1 MYKNQIPEG
10 LRQYDAKQAGSWIQ
24 TDTPNVLKPTAGSMG
39 SLRAK
44 FDIARIYSG
53 KDSERMNK
61 EVYKE
66 VELCYIAADEFSD
79 VPLRVGSQDG
89 RIACEL
95 SEAQLHDLAPLRER
109 FLQQKDSTDTM
120 IFDWEAL
127 SDSEKVRLG
136 KSGIWSVEQIFNL
149 PAEQRFRLG
158 PGADDL
164 YQRAE
169 RHMVTKKENS
179 PDEAKKELELLRE
192 QRERDARRMADL
204 EAKMFELAQLQQAT
218 KQAAGNAQQRAR
230 TLTKKLSKKQE
241 KLAVRDTIEKVGITV
256 ED

>member
-10 LRQYDAKQAGSWIQ
+10 LRQYDARQAGSWIQ

-95 SEAQLHDLAPLRER
+95 SEQQLHDLAPLRER

-204 EAKMFELAQLQQAT
+204 EAKMFELANLQETT
-218 KQAAGNAQQRAR
+218 KHVAR
-230 TLTKKLSKKQE
+230 EAIQKTKKLELKKKKAIVKE
-241 KLAVRDTIEKVGITV
+241 AIEKTGITL
-256 ED
+256 ES